1 MRSFYYILILMI
13 LSGCIKHSKIDEKGK
28 CKLLI
33 LKTYLQKDNGKF
45 IEVSIARFDSNR
57 NKVEEVFYS
66 YDTRLIT
73 AISKIYYDSL
83 NRKLLYTKTEFG
95 QNTIPVFYSFRNYY
109 GRSGLLEKVSMID
122 SWRKG
127 DTTTTFKYYDAD
139 KKILTE
145 KTCSNS
151 PIIFQGITHYFY
163 NKNRLIKQ
171 VDYDLTDKEIQSH
184 DSIVYTNTS
193 KTIYRYHFLN
203 KISDKT
209 VMVLKDNKPVKQLD
223 YRRNN
228 SGVGLYLTMET
239 KYTYNRL
246 DSLATKS
253 ELFYEHTEMCGMRTP
268 KQERNYK
275 YVYVEE

>member
-1 MRSFYYILILMI
+1 MI
-13 LSGCIKHSKIDEKGK
+13 LSGCNKHFKDDERGKSKIT
-28 CKLLI
+28 I

-57 NKVEEVFYS
+57 NKVEEVLYS

-73 AISKIYYDSL
+73 AIIKINYDSL
-83 NRKLLYTKTEFG
+83 NRQLLYTKTEFG
-95 QNTIPVFYSFRNYY
+95 KNTIPTFYSFRNFYS
-109 GRSGLLEKVSMID
+109 RSGLLEKVSMID

-139 KKILTE
+139 KKILKE

-151 PIIFQGITHYFY
+151 PNTFQGITHYIY
-163 NKNRLIKQ
+163 NKNRLIKK
-171 VDYDLTDKEIQSH
+171 VDYDIDEKEILSH
-184 DSIVYTNTS
+184 DSIAYTDTS

-228 SGVGLYLTMET
+228 SGVGLYITLET

-253 ELFYEHTEMCGMRTP
+253 ELFYKHTEMCGIRTH
-268 KQERNYK
+268 KQVRNYK